1 MVNNVAS
8 RSWRHE
14 PWRHEPRELIPG
26 PLLRYMYSREPVTID
41 QGSVAGLKVNH
52 PTRCRLLIPDPTTL
66 QGEAINLHNAGS
78 GISAAKSNPRN
89 ISGRSCFD
97 SRIKV
102 CCIF

>member
-14 PWRHEPRELIPG
+14 PWRHEPRE
-26 PLLRYMYSREPVTID
+26 
-41 QGSVAGLKVNH
+41 
-52 PTRCRLLIPDPTTL
+52 LIPDPTTL